1 MTSNS
6 DTTTLVRDV
15 YRDAMKRDPE
25 EWSEFLD
32 RACAGRPD
40 VRERVEILLG
50 TRSAEPG
57 ASGAITTLTPEP
69 SRLALEGSTIGP
81 YIIRRELGR
90 GGMGVVY
97 LADDT
102 RLSRRVALK
111 ALSPSLGAELTG
123 RERLRLEARAAAG
136 LSHPSI
142 ATVYALE
149 EIDGGLYL
157 ACEYV
162 PGEPLRALLKSGP
175 LPVEQVVDIA
185 LQLSRALATAHTQGV
200 VHRDIKPEN
209 VMRTPSGVIKVLDFG
224 LARMEDSTQSARL
237 TQTGA
242 IVGTPAYLSPEQV
255 QGMTA
260 DFRTD
265 IFAVGLLTY
274 ELASGVNPFAA
285 QGLPAILARIVGEEP
300 PPLSEVQPQSPPGLD
315 ALLARCLRKDPQQRY
330 PSTQELVADLERVQA
345 DLLESR
351 RPGYSRS
358 SSGASRPLRTAPARP
373 RWWWEVHQLSISA
386 VYVAV
391 MYPVW
396 YVQRFLAPPWGM
408 LLLLAVLATVAA
420 GASLR
425 LHLWFVARNFPAEVP
440 AQQRFSRRRLQ
451 ICDAVF
457 GALLVSTSL
466 AIGPE
471 HPEFSMLFVAVAA
484 ATVVAAFVI
493 EPVTARVAF
502 GDAGDGP
509 P

>member
-6 DTTTLVRDV
+6 DTSGLVREI
-15 YRDAMKRDPE
+15 YRDALKRDPE
-25 EWSEFLD
+25 EWTEYLD
-32 RACAGRPD
+32 SACAGRPD

-50 TRSAEPG
+50 IREPPVPG
-57 ASGAITTLTPEP
+57 PATAS
-69 SRLALEGSTIGP
+69 LEGTTVGP

-111 ALSPSLGAELTG
+111 ALSPALGTEIAG
-123 RERLRLEARAAAG
+123 RDRLRLEARAAAG

-175 LPVEQVVDIA
+175 LPIEQVVDIA

-209 VMRTPSGVIKVLDFG
+209 VMRTPSGMIKVLDFG
-224 LARMEDSTQSARL
+224 LARLEDTTQSARL
-237 TQTGA
+237 TLTGA
-242 IVGTPAYLSPEQV
+242 IVGTPAYLSPEQA

-265 IFAVGLLTY
+265 IFAIGIVAY
-274 ELASGVNPFAA
+274 ELASGHNPFAA
-285 QGLPAILARIVGEEP
+285 SGIAAILARIVTEEP
-300 PPLSEVQPQSPPGLD
+300 RPLSELQPQSPPLLD
-315 ALLARCLRKDPQQRY
+315 AILAKCLEKNPQERY
-330 PSTQELVADLERVQA
+330 QSTQAVVADLERLQQDLQA
-345 DLLESR
+345 M
-351 RPGYSRS
+351 RPGSPGRNSSSAWRTSRS
-358 SSGASRPLRTAPARP
+358 APPRP
-373 RWWWEVHQLSISA
+373 RWWWEVHQLCVSV
-386 VYVAV
+386 VYAGMV
-391 MYPVW
+391 YPSW
-396 YVQRFLAPPWGM
+396 YVQRFLPATWGT
-408 LLLLAVLATVAA
+408 LLLLAILGTVAA

-425 LHLWFVARNFPAEVP
+425 LHLWFVARHFPAEVQ
-440 AQQRFSRRRLQ
+440 AQQITTRARLRL
-451 ICDAVF
+451 CDLAF
-457 GALLVSTSL
+457 GVLLLVAAL

-471 HPEFSMLFVAVAA
+471 HAEFSMLFVGVAA
-484 ATVVAAFVI
+484 ATMVAAFVI
-493 EPVTARVAF
+493 EPATARVAF
-502 GDAGDGP
+502 GDEPGP
-509 P
+509 R